1 ESVESLRSAGVLS
14 VCVLQDSMPAT
25 TRAIPVNLVKCIRS
39 IGYYRVG
46 PVMRSFA
53 GEFSGHSLA
62 MADGC
67 RQQKYRIRIELK
79 TTVPLNTPIMVTILV
94 TPSQG
99 DCINW
104 YCIRAYSL
112 ASAQN

>member
-1 ESVESLRSAGVLS
+1 
-14 VCVLQDSMPAT
+14 LQDSMPAI

-39 IGYYRVG
+39 LGYYRVG

-67 RQQKYRIRIELK
+67 RQQKYRICMELK
-79 TTVPLNTPIMVTILV
+79 TTFPLNTPIMVTILAMCG
-94 TPSQG
+94 QG
-99 DCINW
+99 DCSNW
-104 YCIRAYSL
+104 YCVRAYSL
-112 ASAQN
+112 ASAQNWR